1 MTSAT
6 KNRIG
11 GLILLAA
18 IASVSYAAGAAQGR
32 PVNTAPSREDLA
44 AIEKL
49 RSQDITATLS
59 QDLTALSNL
68 WTDDIVR
75 LQQGAEA
82 EVGKPA
88 LLASEKRR
96 RETLPDFRV
105 VSYVPDMKELTVTS
119 DGWAFEWGYFTGTY
133 VATPG
138 GDETR
143 IRGKLLRILRKQAD
157 GSWKG
162 ARGMWNTSE

>member
-11 GLILLAA
+11 GVILLVA
-18 IASVSYAAGAAQGR
+18 IASVSYAAGVAQRR
-32 PVNTAPSREDLA
+32 PVNTASNDDLA

-49 RSQDITATLS
+49 RRQDIAATLS

-96 RETLPDFRV
+96 REALPDFRV

-162 ARGMWNTSE
+162 ARGMWNTAE